1 MKIKKQIKKYLIE
14 QIGVDKCNIL
24 FDKQEK
30 MFNELIKNTKN
41 KSENQMKTL
50 VQTILP
56 RIASYK
62 GLLKEGISEE
72 ESYKYI

>member
-1 MKIKKQIKKYLIE
+1 MYYNHENKTNKKYLIE
-14 QIGVDKCNIL
+14 EFCVDKGNIL

-41 KSENQMKTL
+41 KL
-50 VQTILP
+50 VQTILA
-56 RIASYK
+56 RISLYK

-72 ESYKYI
+72 ELYKYI

>member
-1 MKIKKQIKKYLIE
+1 
-14 QIGVDKCNIL
+14 
-24 FDKQEK
+24 

>member
-1 MKIKKQIKKYLIE
+1 MKIKQIKKYLIE
-14 QIGVDKCNIL
+14 EFCVDKGNIL

-41 KSENQMKTL
+41 KLENQMKKL
-50 VQTILP
+50 VQTILA
-56 RIASYK
+56 RISLYK

-72 ESYKYI
+72 ELYKYI